1 VDWSRFSPQQL
12 AVITAGE
19 GPLSILAGPGSGKTT
34 TLAGRIAYLVGER
47 EVPPTSILAI
57 TFTTAAAATL
67 RSRLAIVLGPSAS
80 HVEIRTFHSFGL
92 RVIRTWSEELGFQQ
106 TPPAVYGRDDSRA
119 LLRQAAERLGLAL
132 TPDHGSND
140 ADPWAL
146 SVPKLERALERFRLC
161 GPAGSSTAEQA
172 EGLGEALLRDLA
184 PAYESLLRGHGAVD
198 YPAMLLMPLRLLE
211 VQPRAL
217 STLQDAYR
225 HVLVDEV
232 QDTCALQYALL
243 QHLVA
248 RHRNLALVGDPL
260 QSVYSF
266 RCADPTLLLAFP
278 RDYPEARVFVLD
290 ENHRSTATVVAL
302 ANAIAGP
309 LGSRPD
315 SWTSNPAGPA
325 ARIYR
330 AADEEDEAR
339 FVADEIA
346 QLLQSGQI
354 ARPGQA
360 AVLFR
365 TNAQAHALADALRG
379 RGIPVQLRAEVDL
392 FARSEIRDLLAYLR
406 LAHNPG
412 DAAALARILDTPPRR
427 LRTIERAFRRHPVSA
442 ADLAGYAHKVG
453 GQPARLAVEALLAL
467 LMDLHALVESRT
479 PVQVLEAVLDRT
491 AYAVWLSSQR
501 DGPGRLQHVEHLHAL
516 LLRATAPDLA
526 TWLVDL
532 NLGEADAEPDQD
544 AVALL
549 TVHGAKGREWPVV
562 FVSGIEEGLLP
573 HVRPARPGEPEPDDA
588 EERRLT
594 YVALSRCQVQLYLT
608 YCRTRRPSVDG
619 EMGKPVPRQPS
630 RYLRALPSDLV
641 VPAA

>member
-67 RSRLAIVLGPSAS
+67 RSRLAIVLGPNAF
-80 HVEIRTFHSFGL
+80 HVDIRTFHSFGL
-92 RVIRTWSEELGFQQ
+92 RVIRTWSEELGFQHA
-106 TPPAVYGRDDSRA
+106 PPAVYGRDDSRA

-132 TPDHGSND
+132 TPDHASND
-140 ADPWAL
+140 ADSWAL

-161 GPAGSSTAEQA
+161 GPAGSSAADQA
-172 EGLGEALLRDLA
+172 EGLDEGLLCDLA

-198 YPAMLLMPLRLLE
+198 YPAMLLLPLRLLE

-217 STLQDAYR
+217 ATLQDAYR

-243 QHLVA
+243 QQLVA

-266 RCADPTLLLAFP
+266 RGADPTLLLAFP

-290 ENHRSTATVVAL
+290 ENYRSTATVVAL

-309 LGSRPD
+309 LGSRPN

-330 AADEEDEAR
+330 ADDEEDEAR

-346 QLLQSGQI
+346 QLLQTRQI
-354 ARPGQA
+354 IRPGQA

-365 TNAQAHALADALRG
+365 TNAQARALADALRG
-379 RGIPVQLRAEVDL
+379 RAIPVQLRAEVDL
-392 FARSEIRDLLAYLR
+392 FARAEIRDLLAYLR

-412 DAAALARILDTPPRR
+412 DLAALARILDTPPRS
-427 LRTIERAFRRHPVSA
+427 LRTVERAFRRHPVSTA
-442 ADLAGYAHKVG
+442 ELGGYAHKVG
-453 GQPARLAVEALLAL
+453 GQHARRAVEALLAL
-467 LMDLHALVESRT
+467 LMDLHALVESRA
-479 PVQVLEAVLDRT
+479 PVQVLETVLDRT
-491 AYAVWLSSQR
+491 AYAAWLSSQR
-501 DGPGRLQHVEHLHAL
+501 DGPARLQHVEHLHAL
-516 LLRATAPDLA
+516 LLHATAPDLA

-532 NLGEADAEPDQD
+532 NLGEADCKPDQD

-573 HVRPARPGEPEPDDA
+573 HVRPSRPGEPEPDDA

-619 EMGKPVPRQPS
+619 EMSKPVPRQPS